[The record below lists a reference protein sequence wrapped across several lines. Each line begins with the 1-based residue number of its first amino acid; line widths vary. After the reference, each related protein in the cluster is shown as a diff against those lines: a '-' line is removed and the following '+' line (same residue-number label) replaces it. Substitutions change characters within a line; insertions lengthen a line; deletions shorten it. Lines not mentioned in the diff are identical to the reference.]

1 MTNFYELNNINLNKG
16 GRKMKKLFV
25 MFIGLMVLTACAG
38 KSGLKYD
45 GVFVPKEFVEK
56 FEPGADEHTLRWMRP
71 GYDFAKY
78 NKFMVDYVVFVLA
91 PDSEY
96 KGINADE
103 MKKLADAASLALVN
117 AIKEKYEVV
126 SEPGPDVARV
136 RFAISD
142 LKQSSPTM
150 SAITSVVPVGL
161 AISLVKKGTKDEW
174 AGGGMTK
181 GEVMILDSQSNLVI
195 AAGYGDY
202 SAQFSQRF
210 TKWGSAED
218 AFKKWGEQ
226 IDKALTALKNGTF
239 MPAKGK

>member
-1 MTNFYELNNINLNKG
+1 
-16 GRKMKKLFV
+16 MKKLFV
-25 MFIGLMVLTACAG
+25 VFMGLMVLTACAA
-38 KSGLKYD
+38 KSGLKYE
-45 GVFVPKEFVEK
+45 GVFVPKEFADK
-56 FEPGADEHTLRWMRP
+56 FEPGADEHALRWMRP

-78 NKFMVDYVVFVLA
+78 NKFTVDYVVFALA
-91 PDSEY
+91 PDSAY

-136 RFAISD
+136 RFAIVD

-161 AISLVKKGTKDEW
+161 AISLVKKGTSDEW
-174 AGGGMTK
+174 TGAGMTK
-181 GEVMILDSQSNLVI
+181 GEVMILDSQTNEVI
-195 AAGYGDY
+195 GAGYGDY

-210 TKWGSAED
+210 TKWGSVED
-218 AFKKWGEQ
+218 AFKKWGGQ
-226 IDKALTALKNGTF
+226 IDKVLTAIKKGTF
-239 MPAKGK
+239 VLEKGK